1 MKILFA
7 CGTDDGKTFTD
18 EHFGS
23 ASFYMIYS
31 MDKDSGKIEFVKRME
46 NTSPQER
53 DHGDPERARYIS
65 QMFSDVPVLVA
76 FAMGPNITRMRKR
89 FVPVI
94 SRVRE
99 IESALEI
106 LPHYREDIIKE
117 MEKPEGEDRRI
128 IYLK

>member
-7 CGTDDGKTFTD
+7 CGTDDGKTLTD

-31 MDKDSGKIEFVKRME
+31 MDKDSGKIEFVRRME

-53 DHGDPERARYIS
+53 GHGDPEKARYIS

-106 LPHYREDIIKE
+106 LPRYREEIIKE